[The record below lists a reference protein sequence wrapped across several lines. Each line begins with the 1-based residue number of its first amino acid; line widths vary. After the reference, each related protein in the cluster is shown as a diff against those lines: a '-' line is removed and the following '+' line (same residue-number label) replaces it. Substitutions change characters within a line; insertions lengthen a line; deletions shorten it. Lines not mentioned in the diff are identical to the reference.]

1 MRKFFLPLA
10 LLISAC
16 SVYEELP
23 SDYDYSFKGK
33 FRTYDTFAFFQE
45 QSAQDDGTLFT
56 KESIENVIAARMRSQ
71 GYSQRDK
78 NPNLLVMYKIFY
90 DSLSLTGYKQ
100 PELEEWIKYEDENIE
115 YVERKYQL
123 RMGTLYISFF
133 DRKQKRTVW
142 QGYATK
148 VYGNDMFTNERLL
161 RNAVRSVLNRYK
173 VVSESFNKTIK
184 ERRF

>member
-1 MRKFFLPLA
+1 
-10 LLISAC
+10 
-16 SVYEELP
+16 
-23 SDYDYSFKGK
+23 
-33 FRTYDTFAFFQE
+33 
-45 QSAQDDGTLFT
+45 
-56 KESIENVIAARMRSQ
+56 
-71 GYSQRDK
+71 
-78 NPNLLVMYKIFY
+78 MYKIFY
-90 DSLSLTGYKQ
+90 DSLRLTGYKQ